1 MVIEV
6 LLQLLVGEVDAE
18 LLEAVVL
25 HLFMHH
31 DAHRHTAKR
40 QREKEER
47 AREKEREKTMK
58 KTGHD
63 RQDTIHV
70 QSVGPLIFRSVGTS
84 RDVIESDTYN
94 RSSKLINLKK
104 IKIHYFNR

>member
-1 MVIEV
+1 VVIEV
-6 LLQLLVGEVDAE
+6 LLQLFVGEVDAE

-25 HLFMHH
+25 HSFMHH

-47 AREKEREKTMK
+47 AREKEREKTVK
-58 KTGHD
+58 KTGRG

-70 QSVGPLIFRSVGTS
+70 QSIGPLIFRSELLAT
-84 RDVIESDTYN
+84 
-94 RSSKLINLKK
+94 
-104 IKIHYFNR
+104 